1 MQNLNDKKKYS
12 FDKVVFWPAFI
23 CLVLFQ
29 GFGFFK
35 TEALGNILSK
45 TLYGMADRVGW
56 FFELMVFIVL
66 IITAVVACT
75 RFGNIRIG
83 GPDAK
88 PDYKYWNWITM
99 SLCGGIGTGLLFW
112 AMAEPIWHF
121 AGPPAELGA
130 EAFSREAGIF
140 AVSQAMWQWS
150 IPEYALYTICGVGFA
165 IVVYNFKKPLSFGP
179 VLDLACGR
187 RSRKLEIVVHA
198 LTVFT
203 MCGAVACSMGVGIM
217 QIGAGIESVT
227 GIPQSNLVWLI
238 VAAVIT
244 ALFTISCVSGIG
256 TGLRK
261 LASFTTIVFIV
272 ILFYVMILGPSEFM
286 AKIGIE
292 SLAEMVTKWPE
303 KTMILNT
310 MAPDDTWFAN
320 WPIQYWASFIVYA
333 PILGMFLSRLAKG
346 RTIREFILVNVL
358 APSTFCIIWIAVFG
372 GMAIEL
378 QTSGRFDVFEAVNEY
393 GMQSTIFHILNQF
406 PLGKVLIVVFV
417 VAIFTSFSTMAD
429 PIAAALATISVRNLS
444 IDDEAPKVLKIVFG
458 VIMGIIAY
466 LLVSSGGV
474 DSVKGMWVVI
484 GFPIAFLMI
493 LIMVAIFRGVINL
506 VKKPDHL
513 GDFDEIVKDKKAS

>member
-1 MQNLNDKKKYS
+1 MENLNTKKKYP
-12 FDKVVFWPAFI
+12 FDKIVFWPAFI
-23 CLVLFQ
+23 CLVIFMSFGLFKQ
-29 GFGFFK
+29 
-35 TEALGNILSK
+35 EALGNLLNK
-45 TLYGMADRVGW
+45 MLYNMADTVGW
-56 FFELMVFIVL
+56 FFELSVFFIL
-66 IITAVVACT
+66 IITAVIALSK
-75 RFGNIRIG
+75 FGNIKIG

-121 AGPPAELGA
+121 SGPPAEIGA
-130 EAFSREAGIF
+130 EAFSRDAGIF

-165 IVVYNFKKPLSFGP
+165 IVVFNYKKPLSFGP
-179 VLDLACGR
+179 VIDLACGR
-187 RSRKLEIVVHA
+187 RSRKLEVVVHA

-203 MCGAVACSMGVGIM
+203 MCGAVACSMGVGLM
-217 QIGAGIESVT
+217 QIGAGIQAVT

-238 VAAVIT
+238 VAAIIT
-244 ALFTISCVSGIG
+244 SLFTISCVSGIG
-256 TGLRK
+256 TGLKK

-272 ILFYVMILGPSEFM
+272 ILIYVMILGPSEFM
-286 AKIGIE
+286 AKIGTE

-303 KTMILNT
+303 KTMILNS

-346 RTIREFILVNVL
+346 RTIREFILVNIL
-358 APSTFCIIWIAVFG
+358 APSAFCIVWIAVFG

-378 QTSGRFDVFEAVNEY
+378 QASGTFDILAAVNEH

-406 PLGKVLIVVFV
+406 PLGKVLIVIFV
-417 VAIFTSFSTMAD
+417 ISIFTSFSTMAD

-444 IDDEAPKVLKIVFG
+444 INDEAPKPLKIVFG
-458 VIMGIIAY
+458 VIMGITAY
-466 LLVSSGGV
+466 LLVASGGV
-474 DSVKGMWVVI
+474 DSVKGMWVII
-484 GFPIAFLMI
+484 GFPIAFLMA
-493 LIMVAIFRGVINL
+493 LIIVAIFKGVKNL
-506 VKKPDHL
+506 VKQPGYM
-513 GDFDEIVKDKKAS
+513 GDFKEVVKDKDAS